1 VFHSDATARFNELG
15 NTLRDRVRVVQK
27 TRTGPAT
34 RYSPYPVGR
43 FGPEDVI
50 GRVVMTEHVND
61 GLGRE
66 VGRLWTLR
74 GESVGL
80 IDNAYQELKSLA
92 EAMAK
97 TAALRGRVDV
107 VFLVDEISL
116 WIQAALEGK
125 TSEAL
130 VTCISR
136 RCQEAIKE
144 YEVWVPL
151 FRVYASDP
159 FQIGDV
165 LFQKITPAMMDR
177 FFTKPTSTP
186 IPEAA
191 RVRLGRLR
199 SELQNHLAACI
210 TVTGEKKTAQGIAR
224 SKAEGAVALVRFL
237 SPANWILDFQSYCL
251 PLGRERIEIP
261 TELFVAGGEIHEISR
276 GTIERGPVF
285 WDLDPDTAR
294 FPGLLDLLHALCRD
308 HASDFRH
315 QLYDALMLY
324 SRNST
329 ASGTTDKLV
338 FVLVSLESMLLKDA
352 NEPISKNIGER
363 MAFLVGDSVEE
374 RRAVVRNVDAAYRIR
389 SKFIHHGESAE
400 DSDVVEQFCAYAWQ
414 SFHALLHQ
422 VDAFTTK
429 AALIEALEHRKLA

>member
-1 VFHSDATARFNELG
+1 MFHSDATARFNELG

-27 TRTGPAT
+27 TPRGPAT
-34 RYSPYPVGR
+34 RYTPYPVGTV
-43 FGPEDVI
+43 GPEDVI
-50 GRVVMTEHVND
+50 GRVVITDHIND

-97 TAALRGRVDV
+97 TSALRGRVDV
-107 VFLVDEISL
+107 AFLVNEISL
-116 WIQAALEGK
+116 WLQATLEGK

-151 FRVYASDP
+151 FRVHASEP

-186 IPEAA
+186 IPEPA
-191 RVRLGRLR
+191 RVRLERLR
-199 SELQNHLAACI
+199 SELQNHVAACI

-224 SKAEGAVALVRFL
+224 SRAEAAVALVRFL

-261 TELFVAGGEIHEISR
+261 TELFVEGGEIHEISR

-285 WDLDPDTAR
+285 WDLDPDRAR
-294 FPGLLDLLHALCRD
+294 FPGLLDLLHTLCRD
-308 HASDFRH
+308 HDSDFRH
-315 QLYDALMLY
+315 QMYDALMLY

-338 FVLVSLESMLLKDA
+338 FILVSLESMLLKDA

-363 MAFLVGDSVEE
+363 MAFLVGNSVEE
-374 RRAVVRNVDAAYRIR
+374 RRAVVRNIDAAYRIR
-389 SKFIHHGESAE
+389 SKFIHHGESTE

-414 SFHALLHQ
+414 CFHALLHQ

-429 AALIEALEHRKLA
+429 AALIEDLENRKLS